1 MIMIFKRRSSKGYM
15 TFQWHITDACDQRCK
30 HCYIYGAGED
40 FKPCAMAWQD
50 MLDTLENC
58 EAFCD
63 QLDMQPCFCITGG
76 DPLLHPDFWPLA
88 EMLHS
93 RRIPFSIL
101 GNPFH
106 LTPDVCRRLKKLGCT
121 RYQLSIDG
129 MEKTHDALRRPGSFR
144 ETLDKIPMLKK
155 ARIETAVMTTVSSLN
170 IGEMPGIVEAVV
182 AAGADVYAFARYCPV
197 RMGETNGITPLAY
210 RDLLYRMG
218 KMFRSLMDAGCKT
231 WFAKKDHLWTLYDY
245 ENGRFTSPETAEKV
259 ISGGCSCGI
268 AHLTI
273 LPNGDVCACRR
284 VPDSV
289 VGNVLHQE
297 LGEIWGGVMN
307 QYRQLE
313 QFEKCAGCEL
323 GPWCRG
329 CPAVAKSTN
338 GSFYSTDPQC
348 WKVL

>member
-1 MIMIFKRRSSKGYM
+1 MIFKRRSGTAYM

-58 EAFCD
+58 EVFCD
-63 QLDMQPCFCITGG
+63 QLDMKPCLCITGG
-76 DPLLHPDFWPLA
+76 DPLLHPDFWRLA
-88 EMLHS
+88 ETLH
-93 RRIPFSIL
+93 RRKIPFSIL

-106 LTPDVCRRLKKLGCT
+106 LTMDVCRRLKKLGCT
-121 RYQLSIDG
+121 RYQLSVDG
-129 MEKTHDALRRPGSFR
+129 LEKTHDALRRPGSFR

-170 IGEMPGIVEAVV
+170 IGEMPGIVDAVV

-218 KMFRSLMDAGCKT
+218 EKFRSLMDAGCRT

-245 ENGRFTSPETAEKV
+245 ENGRFTPPATEEKV
-259 ISGGCSCGI
+259 VSGGCSCGI

-289 VGNVLHQE
+289 VGNVLHQD
-297 LGEIWGGVMN
+297 LGEIWGGPMN
-307 QYRQLE
+307 PYRQLD

-329 CPAVAKSTN
+329 CPAVAKSTS
-338 GSFYSTDPQC
+338 GSFCAPDPQC
-348 WKVL
+348 WKTL